1 MGAASSSLAGSEAY
15 AGKLCGL
22 EDVPE
27 NCITAMFMYMEP
39 PEICIL
45 ARVNRSFHRAS
56 RSDTVWEHKLPLNYK
71 FLVRRILE
79 DQQVGEKDKV
89 ISRTKEIYARL
100 CQPNLFDAGTKE
112 AWLDKRSGKMCLAIS
127 PKAMKITGFD
137 DRRYWERISS
147 DESRFGSIAY
157 LRQVWWL
164 EVVGNVRFEFAPG
177 KYSIFFKIHLGKP
190 LKKCGRKTCNLDQV
204 HGWDIKPV
212 RFQLST
218 SDGQDAMSERHLD
231 EPGRWF
237 YHHRDKSDRERKA
250 KVRSVNPADGGAS
263 TAAVGPALDLYHPSV
278 PISYFRKFPASHQTR
293 GGCLAFAPGVASFK
307 RWVFGFCFW
316 RGFFPLKENGRL

>member
-15 AGKLCGL
+15 DGKLCGL

-100 CQPNLFDAGTKE
+100 CRPNLFDAGTKE
-112 AWLDKRSGKMCLAIS
+112 AWLDKRNGKVCLAIS

-164 EVVGNVRFEFAPG
+164 EAVGNIRFEFAPG
-177 KYSIFFKIHLGKP
+177 KYSVLFKIRLGKP
-190 LKKCGRKTCNLDQV
+190 LRNCGRKTCNLDLV

-218 SDGQDAMSERHLD
+218 SDGQSAMSERHLD

-237 YHHRDKSDRERKA
+237 HHHVGDFVVE
-250 KVRSVNPADGGAS
+250 NPNSPVWVKFSMLQIDCTHTKGGLC
-263 TAAVGPALDLYHPSV
+263 LDCVIICPFEFRGKYT
-278 PISYFRKFPASHQTR
+278 YFD
-293 GGCLAFAPGVASFK
+293 
-307 RWVFGFCFW
+307 
-316 RGFFPLKENGRL
+316 